1 MNAKKIRLPRWKA
14 FSLGGGIM
22 YKQKGQ
28 AMVEFAFIVPFLIF
42 IFLALVYG
50 GILFMDYI
58 QYNNA
63 ARAIARDAAFST
75 KTEFNDS
82 DKAIF
87 KERFN
92 PLTSLYTADPPEV
105 TINNEDKTVTVT
117 INLKR
122 NDHLKLFG
130 ILTSDPEK
138 EFPPR
143 ELKPIIYTMPI
154 ENPDTESQ

>member
-1 MNAKKIRLPRWKA
+1 
-14 FSLGGGIM
+14 M

-42 IFLALVYG
+42 LFLALVYG

-58 QYNNA
+58 QYHNA
-63 ARAIARDAAFST
+63 ARAIARDAAFAAFSSSQKTAFDAGELDNFKT
-75 KTEFNDS
+75 KF
-82 DKAIF
+82 
-87 KERFN
+87 FN
-92 PLTSLYTADPPEV
+92 PLTSLYTADPPQV
-105 TINNEDKTVTVT
+105 TINANEKTVTVIIT
-117 INLKR
+117 LKR

-143 ELKPIIYTMPI
+143 ELNPIIYTMPI
-154 ENPDTESQ
+154 ENPASNE